1 MRGVIV
7 RLWRYYNTP
16 NGKKMFRYTM
26 VSVISTGVSTV
37 VLLLVY
43 GVFRVWTEVPSAV
56 FGNVVA
62 TVPSY
67 YLNRTWAWGKTG
79 RSHVRREILPFWTL
93 AIVGI
98 LLSVA
103 TESEARH
110 IGLAHFHNDHLA
122 RTVLVLG
129 ANFLAFG
136 ILWVVKLL
144 VFNRLFKVTPVSGTA
159 DLEGDPGRGEGSDL
173 VETGPL
179 PFGR

>member
-1 MRGVIV
+1 MRDVV
-7 RLWRYYNTP
+7 VNLWRYFNTP
-16 NGKKMFRYTM
+16 SGKKMFRYTM

-56 FGNVVA
+56 FGNLVA

-79 RSHVRREILPFWTL
+79 RSHIRREIIPFWTL
-93 AIVGI
+93 ALAGI
-98 LLSVA
+98 LLSVV

-110 IGLAHFHNDHLA
+110 IGLSYLRHDHLA

-136 ILWVVKLL
+136 LLWVVKLL
-144 VFNRLFKVTPVSGTA
+144 VFNRLFKIATPHHSVGV
-159 DLEGDPGRGEGSDL
+159 DDDPGHEEGSEL
-173 VETGPL
+173 VEAGPVN
-179 PFGR
+179 